1 MGGSLERIIP
11 CFSRS
16 GDNAYVSHSGMGE
29 LSDNQVRCVLED
41 DFKHIWVRYVQG
53 NRIVTIRLLIRG
65 VIIRVM
71 EVLRI
76 L

>member
-1 MGGSLERIIP
+1 MGGSLERLVP
-11 CFSRS
+11 YFSDRETT
-16 GDNAYVSHSGMGE
+16 AYVSHSGMGE

-41 DFKHIWVRYVQG
+41 DFKHIWVVRS
-53 NRIVTIRLLIRG
+53 RESIVTIRLLIRG

-71 EVLRI
+71 EVLQI